1 MLGCYNR
8 EGGAMSDSCEA
19 IDEGYR
25 VMFARALGL
34 PNVQGH
40 RGLVIAFLIDA
51 LGTGFYAPFSLLY
64 FRKVAGLPLAATGVA
79 LTIATVLTLPMTP
92 ITGTLSDRLS
102 ARRLAI
108 ASQFLQAAG
117 FFGYLFVHSIPVL
130 LLTALLVTGGSR
142 VFYAASA
149 VLIAEVAAPNER
161 DRWYGFIGATQNMG
175 LGAGGVLAG
184 LIVALNGIGGYRVL
198 ILANTLS
205 FLLSAAFLWWY
216 IDDPQARIPSIGNR
230 EVRGYRTVLADWPF
244 LGLIACN
251 VIFALCGMI
260 VGVGLPIYATYALG
274 VSTVVVGAL
283 FGVNTL
289 LVVVAQTVVV
299 RLMEP
304 HRRTRAL
311 IGASL
316 AWLATY
322 GLFILTLALP
332 RAVVVPCLLAAMG
345 LYTLGVLLYSP
356 TGRALAAASGPAALR
371 GRYVAAYEFSWG
383 IAAALAPSLFGGLY
397 AVGPVWPWII
407 VAGLAGLAALTIIYL
422 EPRLPKAAIRA
433 HR

>member
-19 IDEGYR
+19 IDEGCR
-25 VMFARALGL
+25 VMFARGLGL

-64 FRKVAGLPLAATGVA
+64 FRKVAGLPLAAIGVA

-92 ITGTLSDRLS
+92 ITGALSDRLS
-102 ARRLAI
+102 ARHLVI

-205 FLLSAAFLWWY
+205 FLLSAALLCWY
-216 IDDPQARIPSIGNR
+216 MDDPQARIPSIGHR

-274 VSTVVVGAL
+274 VSTVVVGVL

-356 TGRALAAASGPAALR
+356 TGRALAAASGPTALR

-383 IAAALAPSLFGGLY
+383 IAAALTPSLFGSLY
-397 AVGPVWPWII
+397 AVGPAWPWII
-407 VAGLAGLAALTIIYL
+407 VAGLAGLAALAIIYL
-422 EPRLPKAAIRA
+422 EPRLPEAAIRA
-433 HR
+433 RR